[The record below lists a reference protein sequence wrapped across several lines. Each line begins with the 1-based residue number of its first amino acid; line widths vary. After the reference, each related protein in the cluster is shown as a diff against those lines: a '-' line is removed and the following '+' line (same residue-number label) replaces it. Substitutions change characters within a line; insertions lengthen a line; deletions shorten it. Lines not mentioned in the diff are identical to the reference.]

1 MSSLRVRAAA
11 RVVGKFCRNVA
22 HQRAGRLLTAWARLR
37 LVLIRKHRKIAA
49 TNKISSTYRMYKSR
63 KSYTTTLQSAIRLQ
77 CMCRRA
83 VARERV
89 RVLRDPYFDMSFK
102 ELDILH
108 NEEVTRMETA
118 VNDKD
123 FKTAAEIEQSL

>member
-1 MSSLRVRAAA
+1 M
-11 RVVGKFCRNVA
+11 
-22 HQRAGRLLTAWARLR
+22 
-37 LVLIRKHRKIAA
+37 
-49 TNKISSTYRMYKSR
+49 
-63 KSYTTTLQSAIRLQ
+63 
-77 CMCRRA
+77 
-83 VARERV
+83 ARERV